1 MEKEELCEDYKYAF
15 KSLKSETQEDL

>member
-15 KSLKSETQEDL
+15 KFLKSENQEDL